1 MAEIVLK
8 RFITGPRYTLGV
20 MEFGGKKFFVLEPPW
35 RNNRRN
41 ESCIPDGEY
50 IVELD
55 STGRWKYA
63 RVLDV
68 PERTAI
74 EFHPGNTVKNTQ
86 GCLMP
91 GYMFNMRDDF
101 MSVSTEATEDFREL
115 LVQNGGRAKLKIVSA
130 KWGKHL
136 F

>member
-1 MAEIVLK
+1 MEKMRLK
-8 RFITGPRYTLGV
+8 RFITGPRFTLGV
-20 MEFGGKKFFVLEPPW
+20 LEFGGKKFFVLEPPW

-50 IVELD
+50 VVEVD
-55 STGRWKYA
+55 NTGRWKYA

-68 PERTAI
+68 PGRSAI

-91 GYMFNMRDDF
+91 GYGFSIKNEF
-101 MSVSTEATEDFREL
+101 LTYSTDATEDFQEL
-115 LVQNGGRAKLKIVSA
+115 LIQAGGVAKLEIVSA

-136 F
+136 L